1 MNRPPYRAKPSLGFT
16 LTELAV
22 VLVITGLVLGGLLV
36 PLSAQMDMRT
46 TGETRRALSE
56 IREALLGFA
65 VVNGRFPC
73 PAVAS
78 TASGV
83 DGAGVEATHDVAGN
97 CPTESGVLPWV
108 TLGVSETDAWG
119 QRYSYRVT
127 PEFSRKTLPP
137 QNAAF
142 DLTTPGKL
150 DVWSAAA
157 GATNRAMIASNL
169 PAVIVSHGANGQ
181 GGFTRQGTP
190 VPSGE
195 VADEVDNQLTNNGT
209 AMANMNFV
217 SRERTAGSGFDDE
230 VAWIPPPVLIS
241 RMITV
246 GKIP

>member
-127 PEFSRKTLPP
+127 PEFSRKISPP
-137 QNAAF
+137 KNAAF

-150 DVWSAAA
+150 DVWSAAT
-157 GATNRAMIASNL
+157 GALNRATIASEL
-169 PAVIVSHGANGQ
+169 PAVIVSHGANGR
-181 GGFTRQGTP
+181 GGFTREGTP
-190 VPSGE
+190 IPAGE
-195 VADEVDNQLTNNGT
+195 VDDEVDNQLTNNGT

-217 SRERTAGSGFDDE
+217 SRERTAGGFDDE
-230 VAWIPPPVLIS
+230 VAWIPRSVLIS

>member
-1 MNRPPYRAKPSLGFT
+1 MNRPPYRAKPSQGFT

-36 PLSAQMDMRT
+36 PLSAQMDMRA

-65 VVNGRFPC
+65 AVNGRFPC
-73 PAVAS
+73 PAVAT

-83 DGAGVEATHDVAGN
+83 DGAGREAAHVADN
-97 CPTESGVLPWV
+97 CPNESGVLPWV

-127 PEFSRKTLPP
+127 REFSRKILPP

-150 DVWSAAA
+150 DVWSAAT
-157 GATNRAMIASNL
+157 GAPNRATIASDL
-169 PAVIVSHGANGQ
+169 PVVIVSHGANGQ

-190 VPSGE
+190 IPSGQ
-195 VADEVDNQLTNNGT
+195 VADELDNQLTNNGT

-217 SRERTAGSGFDDE
+217 SRERTASGFDDE
-230 VAWIPPPVLIS
+230 VAWIPRPVLIS